1 MEITYKSVA
10 YMLLILLYIYI
21 LIYRTQ
27 GNLPAHIG
35 TNTGFPLQQQPAL
48 PIDTPDN
55 PAQTLITQ
63 Q

>member
-1 MEITYKSVA
+1 
-10 YMLLILLYIYI
+10 MLLILLYIYI